1 LFRGERLVEREE
13 LVVLVFTHACRFPF
27 QLHDL
32 AADRNRDAWN
42 NGGMPEKPKPSADD
56 LVRMFF
62 QLEANMTDAQ
72 MQQMLRRFSQQTYV
86 GASAR

>member
-1 LFRGERLVEREE
+1 
-13 LVVLVFTHACRFPF
+13 
-27 QLHDL
+27 
-32 AADRNRDAWN
+32 
-42 NGGMPEKPKPSADD
+42 MPEKPKLSSDD

-72 MQQMLRRFSQQTYV
+72 MQQMLRRFGQQTYV